1 MARGKKNT
9 SQYWNIE
16 PIKAIP
22 AQYRIIFGE
31 RSNGKT
37 YGTLKDSL
45 KQCYLNNKQFAYLRR
60 WPEDIKKSK
69 MVNLF
74 SSLAKNNEISN
85 ATNGEWN
92 GISFGLGQFN
102 LIATDNDGAKVTRDK
117 PIGYA
122 FAITAMEHNKSLSFP
137 DVTVIIFDEFISRT
151 SYAPDEFTT
160 FMNVLSTIIRD
171 RDDVEIWMLGN
182 TVSKDC
188 PYFRE
193 MGLRH
198 VLQQNQG
205 TIDTYTYNKDGQEL
219 LIAVEYTR
227 NLASKKSDKYFI
239 FDNPKLQMIT
249 GGAWE
254 LAIYPHLFERYIP
267 KQVIRTFFVKY
278 RDSIVQCE
286 IIDGNHGVFIFAHL
300 KTTPLKDME
309 DDLIYS
315 VEPSNKPNWRVNIT
329 QPYYEVEKKIVELIR
344 NERMCFQDNEIGE
357 IFNDYLK
364 WCRQHSVIKN

>member
-1 MARGKKNT
+1 MKTSKKKLL
-9 SQYWNIE
+9 YWDIK

-22 AQYRIIFGE
+22 AQYRMIFGE

-37 YGTLKDSL
+37 YGTLDDAIKECH
-45 KQCYLNNKQFAYLRR
+45 KRGKQFAYLRR
-60 WPEDIKKSK
+60 WPEDVRKAK
-69 MVNLF
+69 MLNLF
-74 SSLAKNNEISN
+74 SALTKDNRISE

-92 GISFGLGQFN
+92 GITFGLGQFN
-102 LIATDNDGAKVTRDK
+102 LIATDNDGAKVVCEK

-122 FAITAMEHNKSLSFP
+122 FAITAMEHSKSLSYP
-137 DVTVIIFDEFISRT
+137 DVQIIIFDEFISRT
-151 SYAPDEFTT
+151 NYAPDEFVT

-198 VLQQNQG
+198 VLEQKQG
-205 TIDTYTYNKDGQEL
+205 TIDTYTYEKDGQEL
-219 LIAVEYTR
+219 MIAVEYTK

-239 FDNPKLQMIT
+239 FDNPKMQMIT

-254 LAIYPHLFERYIP
+254 LAMYPHLFERYKP
-267 KQVIRTFFVKY
+267 KQIIYTFFIVY
-278 RDSIVQCE
+278 RSTTLQCE
-286 IIDGNHGVFIFAHL
+286 VVEGKNGIFIYIHQ
-300 KTTPLKDME
+300 KTTELQDRE
-309 DDLIYS
+309 TDLVYS
-315 VEPSNKPNWRVNIT
+315 VEPSNKPNWRVNLTAPLYPIE
-329 QPYYEVEKKIVELIR
+329 QKLVSLIR
-344 NERMCFQDNEIGE
+344 NERTCFQDNEVGE
-357 IFNDYLK
+357 VFNDYLK